1 MLMATS
7 PLDAFKLYYEE
18 LPSYRKILFGNKIVL
33 KITKRKRGKPNAR
46 KS

>member
-18 LPSYRKILFGNKIVL
+18 LPSDQRFIKLSKLL
-33 KITKRKRGKPNAR
+33 KLKRSKKNAR
-46 KS
+46 KP